1 MSTFKIP
8 KFEIFVS
15 TGSFF
20 DFYSNLPKTFFI
32 FKMSKKKAQIRNEHL
47 LNTRHGNFQ
56 VK

>member
-1 MSTFKIP
+1 MSTFKMP

-20 DFYSNLPKTFFI
+20 DLYSNLPKTFFI